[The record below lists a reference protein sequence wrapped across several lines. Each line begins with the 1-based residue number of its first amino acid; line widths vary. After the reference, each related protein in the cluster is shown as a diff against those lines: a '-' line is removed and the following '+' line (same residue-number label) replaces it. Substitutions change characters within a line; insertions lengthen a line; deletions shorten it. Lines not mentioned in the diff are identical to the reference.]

1 MKKVFSILLT
11 SVLFACNDT
20 AKDGVNS
27 AGGTVKD
34 STGTADNTTYP
45 YAATYSSKF
54 ELGSAKDA
62 QTILGI
68 WKDFDNGTL
77 ANSKER
83 FADSIMLLFAD
94 GTSFSGPRDS
104 AIAEGQKYR
113 DMYGSVSTAVDAWI
127 PLKST
132 DKNENWVAV
141 WGWERHTGKDGKID
155 SVHLHEVWRLN
166 SAGKADFVMQFA
178 AQQPPAKKK

>member
-1 MKKVFSILLT
+1 MKKLFLVLGT

-20 AKDGVNS
+20 AKDGVDS

-34 STGTADNTTYP
+34 STAAADNSTYP
-45 YAATYSSKF
+45 YTATYSSKF
-54 ELGSAKDA
+54 EIGNAKDA
-62 QTILGI
+62 QAILAI

-77 ANSKER
+77 ANSKDR
-83 FADSIMLLFAD
+83 FADSITLMFAD
-94 GTSFSGPRDS
+94 GNSFSGPRDS

-113 DMYGSVSTAVDAWI
+113 DMYSSVSSNVDAWI

-132 DKNENWVAV
+132 DKNENWVAI
-141 WGWERHTGKDGKID
+141 WGWERHTAKDGKVD

-166 SAGKADFVMQFA
+166 TAGKADFVIQFA
-178 AQQPPAKKK
+178 AQQPPVKK